1 MSDPARYINRE
12 LSWLEF
18 NQRVLDEAREAGIP
32 ALERLKF
39 LAITGSNLDEFFMV
53 RVGGLQQLA
62 EREPSR
68 TDSTGMT
75 AVAQLAAVSARAHR
89 ITSEQYT
96 CLLEELEPALAA
108 EKIRRLRPTELNA
121 RQAKFVERVFADEV
135 CAVLTPMAVAGA
147 DDFPLVVN
155 QTLSLCV
162 QLKPATDSD
171 QPRFAVIPFGRGAS
185 RFVTLPTD
193 GRYEYILLEDVVA
206 MHAERFFPGES
217 VVECV
222 PFRITRNADMS
233 VREDFA
239 ADLLSEMKQV
249 LDARKKSDCVRL
261 EIADRAT
268 PTLREFLKSV
278 HEVTDENVYAL
289 PGPLDLAA
297 FMRLT
302 DTPGADHLRYPAWP
316 PQPSPDVDLR
326 AGLFETLA
334 MRDVLLCHPFDSF
347 DPVEKLV
354 QEAADDPEVLAIKQT
369 LYRTSRNS
377 PIVAALARAAE
388 NGKHVTVIV
397 ELKARFDEARNI
409 AWATNL
415 EQAGVQVI
423 YGVRGLKTHA
433 KLCIIIRREPHGI
446 VRYLHFGTG
455 NYNEITARLYTD
467 ISYMTC
473 DRDLGADAT
482 SFFNAVTGY
491 SQPQHFRKLEAAPI
505 GLRDKV
511 LEMIG
516 SETERRKQGQAAR
529 IMAKLN
535 ALSDPQVIDALYE
548 ASQAGVEIRLNVRGV
563 CCLRPGV
570 PGLSE
575 NITVV
580 SIIDRFLEHSR
591 ILYFHHG
598 GDELYFISSADWMSR
613 NLDRRVELLTP
624 VDDPAAR
631 KRLATI
637 LETCLSD
644 NVKSRRLLPDGRYER
659 IKPPRKARPIR
670 SQEVLYEQAC
680 KAVREAEQSRR
691 TVFIPHR
698 AASEGT

>member
-1 MSDPARYINRE
+1 
-12 LSWLEF
+12 
-18 NQRVLDEAREAGIP
+18 
-32 ALERLKF
+32 
-39 LAITGSNLDEFFMV
+39 
-53 RVGGLQQLA
+53 
-62 EREPSR
+62 
-68 TDSTGMT
+68 
-75 AVAQLAAVSARAHR
+75 
-89 ITSEQYT
+89 
-96 CLLEELEPALAA
+96 
-108 EKIRRLRPTELNA
+108 
-121 RQAKFVERVFADEV
+121 
-135 CAVLTPMAVAGA
+135 
-147 DDFPLVVN
+147 
-155 QTLSLCV
+155 
-162 QLKPATDSD
+162 
-171 QPRFAVIPFGRGAS
+171 VIPFGRAAS
-185 RFVTLPTD
+185 RFITLPTD

-206 MHAERFFPGES
+206 LYAERFFPGEPI
-217 VVECV
+217 VECV

-233 VREDFA
+233 VREDLTS
-239 ADLLSEMKQV
+239 DLLSEMKQV

-268 PTLREFLKSV
+268 PVLLDFLKSV
-278 HEVTDENVYAL
+278 HEIGDESVYRL

-297 FMRLT
+297 LMRLT
-302 DTPGADHLRYPAWP
+302 DTQGADHLRYPPWP

-326 AGLFETLA
+326 AGLFETLGT
-334 MRDVLLCHPFDSF
+334 RDVLLCHPYDSF
-347 DPVEKLV
+347 DPVERLV

-377 PIVAALARAAE
+377 PIVASLARAAE
-388 NGKHVTVIV
+388 NGKHVTAIV

-446 VRYLHFGTG
+446 QRYLHFGTG

-482 SFFNAVTGY
+482 AFFNAVSGY

-505 GLRDKV
+505 GLRDKL

-516 SETERRKQGQAAR
+516 SETERCKQGQGGR
-529 IMAKLN
+529 ILAKLN
-535 ALSDPQVIDALYE
+535 ALSDPQVIDGLYA

-591 ILYFHHG
+591 ILFFHHG
-598 GDELYFISSADWMSR
+598 GDERYFISSADWMSR
-613 NLDRRVELLTP
+613 NLDRRVELLIP

-631 KRLATI
+631 KRLAVV

-644 NVKSRRLLPDGRYER
+644 NVKARRLQPDGSYER
-659 IKPPRKARPIR
+659 VKPPRRTRPIR
-670 SQEVLYEQAC
+670 SQEVLYENAC
-680 KAVREAEQSRR
+680 RAVRDAEQSRR

-698 AASEGT
+698 AAGEGT